1 MLMTLRYPPK
11 DAFYRHSS
19 LHAEALYRAIG
30 YKSEWLFKSFIFIKS
45 ARKLAL
51 RVFLGFS
58 FDITVPLN
66 NTKHE

>member
-11 DAFYRHSS
+11 DAFYRHI
-19 LHAEALYRAIG
+19 LATEALYRAIG

-51 RVFLGFS
+51 HVFLGFS
-58 FDITVPLN
+58 FYMTVPLN
-66 NTKHE
+66 NTYYE

>member
-1 MLMTLRYPPK
+1 MTLRYPPK

-45 ARKLAL
+45 ALN
-51 RVFLGFS
+51 VFLSFS
-58 FDITVPLN
+58 FLHNCTI
-66 NTKHE
+66 KQYIA